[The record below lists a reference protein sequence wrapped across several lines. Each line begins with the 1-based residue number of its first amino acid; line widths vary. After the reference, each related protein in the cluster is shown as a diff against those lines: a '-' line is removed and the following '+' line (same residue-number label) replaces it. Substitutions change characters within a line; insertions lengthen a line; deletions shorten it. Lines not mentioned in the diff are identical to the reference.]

1 MLTIII
7 AVVVI
12 ALLTA
17 AVVLALYGRL
27 TRHVMRTLGYD
38 NEADLTE
45 KPTVAPPPPVDA
57 PDKERNLEWYTD
69 ASGLNRTGRE
79 LTVTFWP
86 SKPFAKPRA
95 ITGMLAVSDTDPR
108 IMLIDPDGGY
118 HDNVNIRRKDGTIN
132 ESIRRVIEDR
142 HAMRADKFCWTIDAQ
157 RSGSNDERRPNAETE
172 VAE

>member
-1 MLTIII
+1 MLAIII

-38 NEADLTE
+38 NEADLAE
-45 KPTVAPPPPVDA
+45 KPTVAPPPVDA

-69 ASGLNRTGRE
+69 TSGLNRTGRE

-86 SKPFAKPRA
+86 SRHFAKPRA
-95 ITGMLAVSDTDPR
+95 VTGTLAVSDTDPR

-142 HAMRADKFCWTIDAQ
+142 HAMRADKFCWRLDAQ
-157 RSGSNDERRPNAETE
+157 RSGSNDGREEDK
-172 VAE
+172 

>member
-1 MLTIII
+1 MFAIII

-27 TRHVMRTLGYD
+27 TRHVMRTLGY
-38 NEADLTE
+38 NSESDLTE
-45 KPTVAPPPPVDA
+45 KPTVASPPPVDA

-69 ASGLNRTGRE
+69 TSGLNRPGRE
-79 LTVTFWP
+79 LTVTFRP

-95 ITGMLAVSDTDPR
+95 VTGMLAVSDTDPR

-118 HDNVNIRRKDGTIN
+118 YDKDGTIN

-142 HAMRADKFCWTIDAQ
+142 HAMRADKFCWRLDAQ
-157 RSGSNDERRPNAETE
+157 RSGSNDGREEGK
-172 VAE
+172 

>member
-1 MLTIII
+1 MFAIII

-38 NEADLTE
+38 SESDLTE
-45 KPTVAPPPPVDA
+45 KPTVAPPPVDA

-69 ASGLNRTGRE
+69 TSGLNRTGRE

-86 SKPFAKPRA
+86 SRHFAKPRA
-95 ITGMLAVSDTDPR
+95 VTGMLAVSGTDPR

-118 HDNVNIRRKDGTIN
+118 RDNVNIRRKDGTIN

-142 HAMRADKFCWTIDAQ
+142 HAMRADKFCWRLDAQ
-157 RSGSNDERRPNAETE
+157 RSGSNDGREEGK
-172 VAE
+172 

>member
-1 MLTIII
+1 MFAIII

-12 ALLTA
+12 ALLTT

-38 NEADLTE
+38 SESDLTE

-69 ASGLNRTGRE
+69 VSGLNRTGRE
-79 LTVTFWP
+79 LTVTFRP
-86 SKPFAKPRA
+86 PKPFAKPRA

-108 IMLIDPDGGY
+108 IMLIDPDGEY
-118 HDNVNIRRKDGTIN
+118 HNNVNIRRKDGTIN
-132 ESIRRVIEDR
+132 ESIRRVIGDR
-142 HAMRADKFCWTIDAQ
+142 HATRADKFCWTLDAQ
-157 RSGSNDERRPNAETE
+157 RAHTGTDDGRKETD
-172 VAE
+172 

>member
-1 MLTIII
+1 MLAIII

-38 NEADLTE
+38 NEADLAE
-45 KPTVAPPPPVDA
+45 KPTVAPPPVDA
-57 PDKERNLEWYTD
+57 PDKERNPEWYTD
-69 ASGLNRTGRE
+69 TSGLNRTGRE
-79 LTVTFWP
+79 LTVKFWP
-86 SKPFAKPRA
+86 SRHFAKPRA
-95 ITGMLAVSDTDPR
+95 VTGMLAVSDTDPR

-118 HDNVNIRRKDGTIN
+118 HDNVNIRRKDGTVN

-142 HAMRADKFCWTIDAQ
+142 HVMRADKFCWRLDAQ
-157 RSGSNDERRPNAETE
+157 RAHTGSNDGREEGK
-172 VAE
+172 

>member
-1 MLTIII
+1 MLAIII

-38 NEADLTE
+38 SESDLTE
-45 KPTVAPPPPVDA
+45 KPSVASPPPVDA
-57 PDKERNLEWYTD
+57 TDKERNLEWYTD
-69 ASGLNRTGRE
+69 VSGLNRTGCE
-79 LTVTFWP
+79 LTVTFRP

-95 ITGMLAVSDTDPR
+95 VTGMLAVSDTDPR

-132 ESIRRVIEDR
+132 ESIRRIIEDR
-142 HAMRADKFCWTIDAQ
+142 HAMRADKFCWALDAQ
-157 RSGSNDERRPNAETE
+157 RAHTGTDDGRKETD
-172 VAE
+172 